1 MFFEKEDLTIK
12 ILDVIELDQENI
24 NMHNVNRNFNAL
36 SFRISA
42 DTLLDTGDKKYQLAD
57 NSICFVPA
65 YIEYSR
71 ISNNDKLIVVH
82 FDTINYFFNEI
93 EFFQTSKAEIYE
105 TLFKEMLY
113 YWNAKENGYIYQCTS
128 IFHKILYECHKEN
141 YSSPERIN
149 PIYPSVK
156 FIENNFKNPNITIDE
171 IAKQSFMS
179 TVYFRKLFGKIYG
192 ISPKKYLIN
201 LRIRYA
207 INLIET
213 GYYSL
218 YEVAKLSGYADYS
231 YFSSEFKRITSISPS
246 KYLYNFKQL

>member
-12 ILDVIELDQENI
+12 ILDVIELDQKNI
-24 NMHNVNRNFNAL
+24 NMRNVNRNFNAL

-71 ISNNDKLIVVH
+71 ISNNDKMIVVH
-82 FDTINYFFNEI
+82 FDTINYFSNEI
-93 EFFQTSKAEIYE
+93 EFFQTCHAEIYE
-105 TLFKEMLY
+105 TLFKEMLN
-113 YWNAKENGYIYQCTS
+113 YWNAKEDGYIYQCTS
-128 IFHKILYECHKEN
+128 IFHKISYECHKEN
-141 YSSPERIN
+141 YFSPESIN

-179 TVYFRKLFGKIYG
+179 TVYFRKLFRKIYG
-192 ISPKKYLIN
+192 ISPIKYVIN
-201 LRIRYA
+201 LRIKYA

-213 GYYSL
+213 EYYSL
-218 YEVAKLSGYADYS
+218 YEVSKLSGYDDYS
-231 YFSSEFKRITSISPS
+231 YFSSEFKRITGISPS
-246 KYLYNFKQL
+246 KYLYNYKL